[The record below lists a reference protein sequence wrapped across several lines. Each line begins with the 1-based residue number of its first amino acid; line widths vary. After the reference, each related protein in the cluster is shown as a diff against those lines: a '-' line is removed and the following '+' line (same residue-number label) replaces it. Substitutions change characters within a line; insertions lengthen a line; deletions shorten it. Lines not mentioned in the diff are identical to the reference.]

1 MKENRIKQSE
11 SRVIMRSQIRLAP
24 YNPRKIS
31 DEARRRL
38 KANLKRIGVL
48 GGIVWNERTGNLV
61 SGHQKVG
68 IMDEV
73 NRYDPETHEND
84 YPIKVEVTDLDEK
97 TEMEQNLF
105 MNNRE
110 VQGEYDDDKLREML
124 KSDIDFSLAGF
135 DDFDLQMLGIGDV
148 DESFI
153 ANEKWSEE
161 LLTQDDDN
169 LASLAAN
176 TKGGAESR
184 GIDRT
189 KSFYEDTPENQIA
202 RHNEIKKIKER
213 IKSQNGIDEDDGMLS
228 YVVLSFKNPTERLDY
243 MEMYG
248 YNLLDT
254 YIDGA
259 DFFSRVEFGIPK

>member
-1 MKENRIKQSE
+1 
-11 SRVIMRSQIRLAP
+11 MRSQIRLAP

-202 RHNEIKKIKER
+202 RHNEIKKIKDR
-213 IKSQNGIDEDDGMLS
+213 INGQNDVENDNGALS
-228 YVVLSFKNPTERLDY
+228 YVIVSFRSPSEKEDFMNAF
-243 MEMYG
+243 G
-248 YNLLDT
+248 YNADERV
-254 YIDGA
+254 IDG
-259 DFFSRVEFGIPK
+259 VEFWNRLEFGEEES